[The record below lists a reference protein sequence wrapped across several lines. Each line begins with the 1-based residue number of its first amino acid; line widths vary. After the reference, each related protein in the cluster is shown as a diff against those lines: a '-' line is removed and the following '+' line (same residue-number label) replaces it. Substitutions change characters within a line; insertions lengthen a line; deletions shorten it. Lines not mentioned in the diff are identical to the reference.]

1 VPDDVTTRSTER
13 EALTN
18 VRTVL
23 QLCAAGK
30 IRCSEKTARPSAASV
45 TTIAQALQYGD
56 FYPDEAIAAFAWPLL
71 VQAGGLA
78 RLAGGRLELTPKGHK
93 ALSDP
98 PENVLRQIWGRWPR
112 HAPIDEFSRVD
123 QIKGQRGTNVLTA
136 AKPRREAVAAALDLC
151 PADEWIDVDK
161 LFLLMRKEGPHFS
174 IARSERALWRLYLVD
189 PAYGSLGYEGYGDWP
204 IVEGRYALAVL
215 FEYAATLGLIDVE
228 YTAAAHARDDY
239 RDNWGADDLDSLSR
253 YDGLL
258 AVRLNALGAYA
269 TGRTSSYAPPAPSEP
284 VPAIQV
290 LANFDVVATA
300 DLPATDRLT
309 LDAYAARISDRV
321 WTLSA
326 ESLLTAVDAGRSV
339 DDLATFLD
347 ERAVHDV
354 PETVARLL
362 TDVSARTRQL
372 RDLGMHRV
380 VECAD
385 ATVATLLGSDPTLR
399 AHFTRIGD
407 RHLLLAPGA
416 EARVRTAL
424 RKLGYALGPGTDST
438 RKASLT

>member
-1 VPDDVTTRSTER
+1 VVRPTEH

-18 VRTVL
+18 VHTVL

-30 IRCSEKTARPSAASV
+30 IRCSEKTARPSAATV
-45 TTIAQALQYGD
+45 TTVAGALQNGD

-71 VQAGGLA
+71 AQAGGLA
-78 RLAGGRLELTPKGHK
+78 RIAGGRLELTPKGRK
-93 ALSDP
+93 ALSDA
-98 PENVLRQIWGRWPR
+98 PEKAVRDIWARWPR

-151 PADEWIDVDK
+151 PADEWITVDE
-161 LFLLMRKEGPHFS
+161 LFGAMRKEGPGFAV
-174 IARSERALWRLYLVD
+174 ARSERALWRLYLVD
-189 PAYGSLGYEGYGDWP
+189 AEYGSLGYSGFGDWP

-239 RDNWGADDLDSLSR
+239 RDNWGADCLDALSR

-258 AVRLNALGAYA
+258 AVRLNGLGRYA
-269 TGRTSSYAPPAPSEP
+269 TGRTATYSAPVRSEP
-284 VPAIQV
+284 VRAVQV

-300 DLPATDRLT
+300 DLPAGDRLV
-309 LDAYAARISDRV
+309 LDAYAVRTSDRV

-326 ESLLTAVDAGRSV
+326 GSLLAAADAGRAI
-339 DDLATFLD
+339 DDLASFLAD
-347 ERAVHDV
+347 RAVHEM
-354 PETVARLL
+354 PATVATLL
-362 TDVSARTRQL
+362 ADVSARTRQL
-372 RDLGMHRV
+372 RDLGMRRV

-385 ATVATLLGSDPTLR
+385 ATVATLLSRDATLR
-399 AHFTRIGD
+399 AHCTRIGE
-407 RHLLLAPGA
+407 RHLLLAPGG
-416 EARVRTAL
+416 EAKVRTAL
-424 RKLGYALGPGTDST
+424 RRLGYALGPG
-438 RKASLT
+438 A

>member
-1 VPDDVTTRSTER
+1 MPDDVTVRPTEH

-45 TTIAQALQYGD
+45 TAIAKSLQNGD
-56 FYPDEAIAAFAWPLL
+56 FYEDEAIAAFAWPLL

-78 RLAGGRLELTPKGHK
+78 RLGKGRLELTPKGHK

-98 PENVLRQIWGRWPR
+98 PENVLRQIWVRWPR
-112 HAPIDEFSRVD
+112 HAPIDEFSRID

-136 AKPRREAVAAALDLC
+136 AKPRREAVAAALDLF
-151 PADEWIDVDK
+151 PADEWIDVDE
-161 LFLLMRKEGPHFS
+161 LFEFMRKEGPSFS
-174 IARSERALWRLYLVD
+174 IARSGRALWRLYLVD
-189 PAYGSLGYEGYGDWP
+189 AQYGSLGYEGFGDWP

-215 FEYAATLGLIDVE
+215 FEYAASLGLIDVE
-228 YTAAAHARDDY
+228 YAAAAHARDDY
-239 RDNWGADDLDSLSR
+239 RDNWGADELDALSR
-253 YDGLL
+253 YDGLQ

-269 TGRTSSYAPPAPSEP
+269 TGRTATYTPPPPSEP

-300 DLPATDRLT
+300 DLPASDRLT
-309 LDAYAARISDRV
+309 LDAYAARTSDRV
-321 WTLSA
+321 WTLST
-326 ESLLTAVDAGRSV
+326 EGLLSAVDAGRSV

-354 PETVARLL
+354 PATVARLL

-372 RDLGMHRV
+372 RDLGMQRV

-385 ATVATLLGSDPTLR
+385 AAVATLLGNDPVLR
-399 AHFTRIGD
+399 THCARIGE
-407 RHLLLAPGA
+407 RHLLVAPGG
-416 EARVRTAL
+416 EAKARTAL
-424 RKLGYALGPGTDST
+424 RRLGYALGPGV
-438 RKASLT
+438 